1 MENTYFLPNLFV
13 FPVSDVTL
21 THTGP
26 INEISVFGLMGEQ
39 KERYSRHHY
48 CLITQPDIMIW
59 HTVISLFCAAASS
72 SAFVTP
78 IGRVVQSKQ
87 PKALSIHYASAATH
101 ETVTNTART
110 LAVAGRIPWG
120 NFILNYKQRI
130 QLVSIVRK
138 ETHILDISVVSC
150 RKCMRSASS

>member
-1 MENTYFLPNLFV
+1 
-13 FPVSDVTL
+13 
-21 THTGP
+21 
-26 INEISVFGLMGEQ
+26 
-39 KERYSRHHY
+39 
-48 CLITQPDIMIW
+48 MIW

-78 IGRVVQSKQ
+78 IGRVVQLKQ
-87 PKALSIHYASAATH
+87 PKALSIQYASAATH
-101 ETVTNTART
+101 ATVTNTART

-138 ETHILDISVVSC
+138 ETHILDISLVSC
-150 RKCMRSASS
+150 PFESVCAVLLLHS

>member
-1 MENTYFLPNLFV
+1 
-13 FPVSDVTL
+13 VTL
-21 THTGP
+21 THTHLVP
-26 INEISVFGLMGEQ
+26 IKRDFSVRIDGRAKGKIL
-39 KERYSRHHY
+39 STSLL
-48 CLITQPDIMIW
+48 LITQPDIMIW